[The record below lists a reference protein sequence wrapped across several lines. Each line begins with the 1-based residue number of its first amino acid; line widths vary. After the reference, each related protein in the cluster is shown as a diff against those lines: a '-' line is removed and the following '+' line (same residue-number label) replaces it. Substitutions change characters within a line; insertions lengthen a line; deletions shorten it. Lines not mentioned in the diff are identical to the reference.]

1 MRSLDSSAVIAV
13 LRDEPGAALVARH
26 LPGSL
31 LSTVNYAE
39 VVGALARRGT
49 RPADVRT
56 VVAALALRIIDLDQE
71 LAFRIGELEAATR
84 RAGLSLGDR
93 AYLALAEKRGIPALT
108 ADRAWTE
115 IGRQT
120 GIEVELFR

>member
-13 LRDEPGAALVARH
+13 LREEPGAALVTRH
-26 LPGSL
+26 LRGSL
-31 LSTVNYAE
+31 LSAVNYAE

-56 VVAALALRIIDLDQE
+56 VVAALALRIVDLDQE

-84 RAGLSLGDR
+84 GAGLSLGDR
-93 AYLALAEKRGIPALT
+93 ACLALAEQHKVPALT
-108 ADRAWTE
+108 ADRVWAE
-115 IGRQT
+115 ISRKI